1 MWITTSGAARANSA
15 AHRVRVADLDALA
28 AWRPGASAQ
37 QLRAEEPGRAGD
49 VDPHDI
55 GQLDGAFARRC
66 LIHSTRNAT
75 ANAIASPTQHA
86 LPGLLLEL
94 LAADVAEHRRVG
106 RPEPAGDDVVAE
118 EAMPRQALRVAGRER
133 DRGAPE
139 RDEPGDEDDV
149 AASFLE
155 LLLGP
160 VEALARLLVAE
171 EPLHRPLAGQL
182 ADPVG
187 DVVADDGARP
197 GGEDHEEDVEVA
209 RAGERAGDDH
219 HRLARDERE
228 ERVEHGDAED
238 GEVAPVRARDPVDHL
253 VEHDCILAETEAA
266 MMRAMSLTPLTGM
279 RVLDVTTSIAGPYC
293 AQILAAL
300 GADVVKVERPDTG
313 DDGRAW
319 GPPFWNGEGTM
330 FLSANAGKRSL
341 ALSLRDPRGREALL
355 RLVDGADVFLQSLR
369 PGLAD
374 ELGLGP
380 DALRARNPR
389 LVYCSVGAYGHV
401 GPLSHEPGYD
411 ALMQAAGGLIS
422 ITGEPGRPGV
432 RVGSSLIDQG
442 TGTWA
447 ALGVLAALLERGRS
461 GEGSVVDVS
470 LYETALGYIGYHLAG
485 YLADG
490 TVPHGQ
496 GTRFPMVAPYQVF
509 PTRDGELMIAGGNDR
524 LFAAICDVVGLP
536 ELVDDPRFAHEPRPC
551 APPGRALCD
560 PGSRRCRE
568 HDTAH
573 WQARLTEAGVPA
585 APVADVADV
594 AHAPQTEA
602 LGMLQHL
609 DHPTIPDLR
618 LTALPLSFD
627 GERALHPS
635 APPAVGE
642 HTAEVLREAGYEHD
656 EIAALA
662 AEGVI
667 RR

>member
-1 MWITTSGAARANSA
+1 
-15 AHRVRVADLDALA
+15 
-28 AWRPGASAQ
+28 
-37 QLRAEEPGRAGD
+37 
-49 VDPHDI
+49 
-55 GQLDGAFARRC
+55 
-66 LIHSTRNAT
+66 
-75 ANAIASPTQHA
+75 
-86 LPGLLLEL
+86 
-94 LAADVAEHRRVG
+94 
-106 RPEPAGDDVVAE
+106 
-118 EAMPRQALRVAGRER
+118 
-133 DRGAPE
+133 
-139 RDEPGDEDDV
+139 
-149 AASFLE
+149 
-155 LLLGP
+155 
-160 VEALARLLVAE
+160 
-171 EPLHRPLAGQL
+171 
-182 ADPVG
+182 
-187 DVVADDGARP
+187 
-197 GGEDHEEDVEVA
+197 
-209 RAGERAGDDH
+209 
-219 HRLARDERE
+219 
-228 ERVEHGDAED
+228 
-238 GEVAPVRARDPVDHL
+238 
-253 VEHDCILAETEAA
+253 
-266 MMRAMSLTPLTGM
+266 MMRAMAHTPLTGM

-300 GADVVKVERPDTG
+300 GADVIKVERPDSG

-341 ALSLRDPRGREALL
+341 ALSLRDPRGLEALL

-380 DALRARNPR
+380 AALRKQNPR

-447 ALGVLAALLERGRS
+447 ALGVLAALLERDRS

-509 PTRDGELMIAGGNDR
+509 STRDGELMIAGGNDR
-524 LFAAICDVVGLP
+524 LFAAICEVVELP
-536 ELVDDPRFAHEPRPC
+536 ELAGDSRFLTNPDRVRNRDELC
-551 APPGRALCD
+551 ALLEEAL
-560 PGSRRCRE
+560 RE

-594 AHAPQTEA
+594 VHAPQTEA
-602 LGMLQHL
+602 LGILQPL
-609 DHPTIPDLR
+609 DHPSIPDLR

-627 GERALHPS
+627 GERALHRS

-642 HTAEVLREAGYEHD
+642 HTAEVLLEAGYESD

-667 RR
+667 RQ